1 MVLLSGSGG
10 LTVLQEPG
18 SVPLS
23 QAMVLL
29 SGSGG
34 LTVLQ
39 GPGSVPLSQAMVL
52 LSGSGGLTV
61 LQGPGS
67 VPLSQADS
75 RVSSAELCEDTMP
88 GLECAV
94 LSCGEDNGN
103 SNHVCVCHVVGL
115 TPPDD

>member
-1 MVLLSGSGG
+1 
-10 LTVLQEPG
+10 
-18 SVPLS
+18 
-23 QAMVLL
+23 MVLL

-52 LSGSGGLTV
+52 LLGSGGLTV

-94 LSCGEDNGN
+94 LSCSEDNGN
-103 SNHVCVCHVVGL
+103 SNHVCVCVSHCG
-115 TPPDD
+115 TNPTR